1 MNQVIEFFHES
12 SIEIPLD
19 EEEAR
24 RIISKVMNDLGR
36 PEFAINIISF
46 EDEALREMKKEYF
59 QQENHPQ
66 LIFSTILHELVLS

>member
-36 PEFAINIISF
+36 LEFAINIISF

-59 QQENHPQ
+59 QQDVYTD
-66 LIFSTILHELVLS
+66 IISFTID